1 MFHAIKIPKV
11 PVKSQ
16 GNPQVFPV
24 GSIGRTVAPAS
35 SSATA
40 PGRCSSRPRR
50 ARTMWDVPSGWWWL
64 MVINGING
72 RNGDINDTWFNDIN
86 VYNGL

>member
-1 MFHAIKIPKV
+1 
-11 PVKSQ
+11 
-16 GNPQVFPV
+16 
-24 GSIGRTVAPAS
+24 
-35 SSATA
+35 
-40 PGRCSSRPRR
+40 
-50 ARTMWDVPSGWWWL
+50 MWDVPSGWWWL